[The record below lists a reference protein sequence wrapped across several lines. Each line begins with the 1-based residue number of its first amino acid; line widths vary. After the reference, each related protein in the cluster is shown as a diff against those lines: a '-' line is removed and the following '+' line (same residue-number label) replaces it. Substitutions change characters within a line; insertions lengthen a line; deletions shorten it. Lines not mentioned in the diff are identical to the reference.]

1 MFVWGVL
8 GEVFEPAGGAVCKI
22 CVCSSTTAS
31 LFSSDA
37 PLTPN
42 TSIFV
47 PLTTAV
53 CTSSTGLYPINC
65 LPGCRAVTPDF
76 GGLLKRELFL
86 EGAFRNAHAR
96 LRTHAE
102 SGECCDRGICCVLAG
117 TVHCGV
123 VSRANHS
130 RI

>member
-1 MFVWGVL
+1 MTCRWL
-8 GEVFEPAGGAVCKI
+8 
-22 CVCSSTTAS
+22 CSLQQMCFCTP
-31 LFSSDA
+31 DA
-37 PLTPN
+37 PYPPP

-47 PLTTAV
+47 PLNT
-53 CTSSTGLYPINC
+53 YPTNCLPAC

-102 SGECCDRGICCVLAG
+102 SGGWGEEEALVCLGRELISVRCV
-117 TVHCGV
+117 TT
-123 VSRANHS
+123 NHA
-130 RI
+130 RE